1 MTGPSL
7 LPSLSRAGRV
17 SARWLDRVKARF
29 DFAAGRDGREVRSSR
44 KVANSAGRATSLS
57 VKLAGE
63 FRRGRS
69 GNTEESEERRRF
81 GERDSGTPS
90 VSFSLPGLAELLGD
104 KGGAIL
110 GEWAG
115 LVRLV
120 GTLLAGCTTDG
131 LLVPRS
137 GSRPK
142 ANCLL
147 FSDCL
152 RNCSNSGFWSTGMTR
167 GDAAAVDRTLEVG
180 GLQLPRMC
188 CAALEEKQSAAE
200 SSWRPK

>member
-7 LPSLSRAGRV
+7 LQSSSCAGRV

-29 DFAAGRDGREVRSSR
+29 DFVAGRDVLEVRSS
-44 KVANSAGRATSLS
+44 KKKADSADRAISLS

-69 GNTEESEERRRF
+69 GNIEASEERRRF
-81 GERDSGTPS
+81 GERDLGTPS
-90 VSFSLPGLAELLGD
+90 ASFSLPGLAELLGD
-104 KGGAIL
+104 KGGAVL
-110 GEWAG
+110 GEWTG
-115 LVRLV
+115 LARLV
-120 GTLLAGCTTDG
+120 GTLLAGCTADG
-131 LLVPRS
+131 LFVPRS

-142 ANCLL
+142 VNCL

>member
-29 DFAAGRDGREVRSSR
+29 DFTAGRDGREVRSSR
-44 KVANSAGRATSLS
+44 KVANSPDRATSLS

-81 GERDSGTPS
+81 GDRDSGTPS
-90 VSFSLPGLAELLGD
+90 ASFSLPGLEELLGD
-104 KGGAIL
+104 KGGAVL
-110 GEWAG
+110 GEWTG
-115 LVRLV
+115 PVRLV
-120 GTLLAGCTTDG
+120 GTLLTGCTTDG

-137 GSRPK
+137 ANRPRV
-142 ANCLL
+142 NCLL

-152 RNCSNSGFWSTGMTR
+152 RN
-167 GDAAAVDRTLEVG
+167 
-180 GLQLPRMC
+180 
-188 CAALEEKQSAAE
+188 
-200 SSWRPK
+200 

>member
-1 MTGPSL
+1 MTGPSP

-29 DFAAGRDGREVRSSR
+29 DFAAGRDGRELRSSR
-44 KVANSAGRATSLS
+44 KVANSADRATSLS

-81 GERDSGTPS
+81 GDRDSGTPS
-90 VSFSLPGLAELLGD
+90 ASFSLPGLAELLGD
-104 KGGAIL
+104 EGGAVL
-110 GEWAG
+110 DEWTG
-115 LVRLV
+115 PVRLV

-131 LLVPRS
+131 LLPRS

-188 CAALEEKQSAAE
+188 CAVPEEKQSAAE

>member
-44 KVANSAGRATSLS
+44 KVANSADRATSLS

-69 GNTEESEERRRF
+69 GNIEKSEERRRF
-81 GERDSGTPS
+81 GEHDLGTPS
-90 VSFSLPGLAELLGD
+90 VSFSFPGLAELLGD
-104 KGGAIL
+104 KGGAVM
-110 GEWAG
+110 GKWTG
-115 LVRLV
+115 LARLAR
-120 GTLLAGCTTDG
+120 TLLAGCTADG
-131 LLVPRS
+131 LPVP
-137 GSRPK
+137 K
-142 ANCLL
+142 VNCLL
-147 FSDCL
+147 FSDSL
-152 RNCSNSGFWSTGMTR
+152 RNCSNSRFWSTGMTR